1 MTYKEMT
8 TPQLINEIARVKEL
22 LVLNK
27 KRHTFHQN
35 RKYLDKLE
43 GEYKRRNDLLDV
55 KNKIFSEKVLAKKII
70 EERNQIMDKLKKCND
85 LMNPKNITK
94 EKDKLNKKLKYRKL
108 VETHNLEEEIYNY
121 INPNM
126 LLLRW

>member
-35 RKYLDKLE
+35 RKYLEKLE
-43 GEYKRRNDLLDV
+43 GEYKRRNAI
-55 KNKIFSEKVLAKKII
+55 KNT
-70 EERNQIMDKLKKCND
+70 NQK
-85 LMNPKNITK
+85 
-94 EKDKLNKKLKYRKL
+94 R
-108 VETHNLEEEIYNY
+108 V
-121 INPNM
+121 
-126 LLLRW
+126 